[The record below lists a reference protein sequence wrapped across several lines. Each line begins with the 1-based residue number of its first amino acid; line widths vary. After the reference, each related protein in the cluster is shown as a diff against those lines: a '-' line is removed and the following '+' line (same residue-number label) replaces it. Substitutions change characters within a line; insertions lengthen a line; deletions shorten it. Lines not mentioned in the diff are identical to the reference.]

1 MDQIKKVK
9 FNIWTWKMENSCRWL
24 AKRAW
29 QGLEPI
35 QDFKVVQ
42 LLARN
47 HPKPKIIKNPK
58 IIIFRLFYV
67 TMKSE
72 ESVASSF

>member
-1 MDQIKKVK
+1 M
-9 FNIWTWKMENSCRWL
+9 

-35 QDFKVVQ
+35 QDLKVVQ